1 MSVDDQVHRGIHT
14 DCLPTKDEDR
24 TVILPFQYGVLV
36 AIFDGHHSSEL
47 SDYASQILPRRVA
60 DAFDPELSAEDL
72 EQSIATIFEDFDR
85 ALLERFIEYFGK
97 DVDWEDPKW
106 DDLHE
111 VLGIIGYDNSEESFR
126 VCRRA
131 VVGTTV
137 LMGIIDKA
145 NSSVWIVSLG
155 DSCAV
160 IGRMHGDKLVPHKIH
175 ESHNCDNEE
184 EVERIVREHPGET
197 GLVTNHW
204 GGPCLVHALSV
215 TRALGDHQLKVEL
228 PLASGVMMWV
238 YPSPIIPVMFDEWK
252 KNGNLS
258 PPYLSSTPTVRRFD
272 LLPGDTIVFASDGLA
287 DSMYGRVDAEHRWDV
302 IMALLSGRDHDKLG
316 HKIFKPEQEMN
327 KAELLIRNVL
337 FGVDEAKMVEEM
349 LDRQRDDISVVV
361 VEVDLL

>member
-1 MSVDDQVHRGIHT
+1 MSVDDQIHRGIHT
-14 DCLPTKDEDR
+14 DFLPTKDEDR
-24 TVILPFQYGVLV
+24 TVILPFQY
-36 AIFDGHHSSEL
+36 GHHSSEL

-60 DAFDPELSAEDL
+60 DAFDPNLSAEDL
-72 EQSIATIFEDFDR
+72 EQRIATIFEDFDR

-145 NSSVWIVSLG
+145 KSSVWIVSLG

-197 GLVTNHW
+197 GLTTSHW
-204 GGPCLVHALSV
+204 GSPCLVNALSV
-215 TRALGDHQLKVEL
+215 TRALGDHQLKVQL
-228 PLASGVMMWV
+228 PLASRVMYWA
-238 YPSPIIPVMFDEWK
+238 YPSPIIPAMFDEWK
-252 KNGNLS
+252 KNGNFS

-337 FGVDEAKMVEEM
+337 FGVDEAKMVEEL
-349 LDRQRDDISVVV
+349 LDRDRDDISVVV
-361 VEVDLL
+361 VDVDLL